1 MEFPRKSK
9 RRIFEKGCIME
20 KIEIALQA
28 TAILMAFAAMG
39 APDVYPYAGKMI
51 VETAS
56 GRNLDGT
63 FTVVVALSSAPPP
76 AASTKPK

>member
-20 KIEIALQA
+20 KIKIALQA

-39 APDVYPYAGKMI
+39 APDAYP
-51 VETAS
+51 
-56 GRNLDGT
+56 
-63 FTVVVALSSAPPP
+63 
-76 AASTKPK
+76 